1 MTNEPTTID
10 GSGNRYNYSNRILRN
25 IFNNIH
31 EIYYSGQNQGKLD
44 QQLIDSLNNQE
55 TFKIYYRPRTC
66 MSYTYL
72 GETNRVNVIQDRKV
86 PIGTNASQGEELQ
99 LHMVVKNI
107 HNIIVHTNN
116 FNGSGKFK
124 KDVLVHSGLR
134 NTKGDIIIQ
143 HNKNTNIGFYYY

>member
-1 MTNEPTTID
+1 M
-10 GSGNRYNYSNRILRN
+10 YV
-25 IFNNIH
+25 H
-31 EIYYSGQNQGKLD
+31 
-44 QQLIDSLNNQE
+44 
-55 TFKIYYRPRTC
+55 
-66 MSYTYL
+66 TYL

-107 HNIIVHTNN
+107 HNIIVPTNN